1 MGRYLRESD
10 PNLEGQRYRFA
21 ANRETKSKIW
31 PSWFRPW
38 TNQIGVYGENM
49 LLFCYIGVQL
59 TQNR

>member
-1 MGRYLRESD
+1 MGRYLREGD
-10 PNLEGQRYRFA
+10 PNLEGQIYRFA

-49 LLFCYIGVQL
+49 LLFC
-59 TQNR
+59 